1 MLESSQ
7 KICYIPY
14 IYGMKGMLIGLL
26 AGLAFFGK
34 ADAQITFKK
43 IDTTMK
49 VGSTGF
55 KVSSRNK
62 EIATNMASVRPIG
75 FESPAN
81 ETMNIPVRGRIAGVQ
96 VDDLNNDGIADL
108 VMFIYNDSA
117 ARHGTVLVLMSEGNK
132 EIKPCALP
140 DPALEGKINTGYKGG
155 DQFSMMEGTVLEKF
169 PIYKTGDKD
178 SIPTGGNRVVQY
190 TIGRNETGGYK
201 FSILRFY
208 DTH

>member
-1 MLESSQ
+1 
-7 KICYIPY
+7 
-14 IYGMKGMLIGLL
+14 MKRMLICLL
-26 AGLAFFGK
+26 AGLAFLGK

-55 KVSSRNK
+55 KVNSRNK
-62 EIATNMASVRPIG
+62 EIGTNMASVRPIG
-75 FESPAN
+75 YESPAN
-81 ETMNIPVRGRIAGVQ
+81 ETMNIPVRGRISYVQ

-117 ARHGTVLVLMSEGNK
+117 ARHGTVLALMSDGNK
-132 EIKPCALP
+132 SILPCTLP
-140 DPALEGKINTGYKGG
+140 DPALDGKINTGYKGG
-155 DQFSMMEGTVLEKF
+155 DQFSMMEGTLLDKF
-169 PIYKTGDKD
+169 PVFKAGDKD

-190 TIGRNETGGYK
+190 TVGRTETGGYK

>member
-1 MLESSQ
+1 MKRMLF
-7 KICYIPY
+7 C
-14 IYGMKGMLIGLL
+14 LL
-26 AGLAFFGK
+26 AGLAFLGK
-34 ADAQITFKK
+34 AGAQITFRK

-62 EIATNMASVRPIG
+62 DIGTNVASIRPIG

-81 ETMNIPVRGRIAGVQ
+81 EAMNVPVRGRISYVQ

-108 VMFIYNDSA
+108 ILFIYNDSA
-117 ARHGTVLVLMSEGNK
+117 AKHGTVLVLMSDGNK
-132 EIKPCALP
+132 SILPCALP

-169 PIYKTGDKD
+169 PVFKAGDKD
-178 SIPTGGNRVVQY
+178 SLPTGGNRVVQY
-190 TIGRNETGGYK
+190 RVGRNESGGYK
-201 FSILRFY
+201 FSILRSY